1 MKSLAEIKAAVQRDE
16 PITDE
21 EEHRLVHEESDAFNA
36 KVADMEERL
45 ALQGHM
51 PQEERPPAEQR
62 DFQQVDGDAYRMT
75 VPALGIELHVDRLR
89 RESHALT
96 GELAVRCRLPGART
110 VGDGLLSVSDFNL
123 SSQRARQERA
133 KYLAARAR
141 ANDDDVDWGG
151 LVEEFCQRVIA
162 GERAGSPAVLLKDVP
177 RAGPDDVHLVD
188 GLPLL
193 ARHPTVIFG
202 DGGAAKSYLAL
213 YAAGKL
219 DHKGLRVA
227 LADWELAGEDH
238 RERLERLFGPADLPG
253 VFYLRCD
260 RPFVHEVDR
269 LRRLVRDQR
278 IDYLVCDSV
287 SFACDGPPEAAEVAA
302 RYLQAMRQL
311 GSIGSLHVAHT
322 SKADNADR
330 KPFGSSFWF
339 NGARGVWYA
348 KLAEPGLLAN
358 RITLGLFCRKANTSG
373 LRPPVGFEITFEE
386 ERTTFRRVDVA
397 DIPDL
402 AGQLSVRQ
410 RMAGLLR
417 HGAMDPE
424 ELASELQA
432 DPETVKRTA
441 RRYRQQFTVL
451 PGGRL
456 GLLERRP

>member
-162 GERAGSPAVLLKDVP
+162 GERAGQPAVLLRDIP
-177 RAGPDDVHLVD
+177 RADRDDVHVVD

-219 DHKGLRVA
+219 DQQGVRVA

-238 RERLERLFGPADLPG
+238 RERLERLFGADLPG
-253 VFYLRCD
+253 VLYLRCD
-260 RPFVHEVDR
+260 RPLVHEVDR
-269 LRRLVRDQR
+269 LHRLVRDQG
-278 IDYLVCDSV
+278 IQFLICDSV
-287 SFACDGPPEAAEVAA
+287 SFACSGAPENAETAAD
-302 RYLQAMRQL
+302 YLRAVRQL
-311 GSIGSLHVAHT
+311 GTIGSLHICHI
-322 SKADNADR
+322 SKAEGSDR
-330 KPFGSSFWF
+330 KPFGSAFWF
-339 NGARGVWYA
+339 NGARGVWFA

-358 RITLGLFCRKANTSG
+358 QITLGLFCRKANTSG
-373 LRPPVGFEITFEE
+373 LRPPVGFEITFDE

-410 RMAGLLR
+410 RMASLLR